1 MNIPPESDERST
13 DREGTGVPREYR
25 QLLFRGRWLACTG
38 DVGTPPGRTAE
49 REEGPVSHPTS
60 TPLTGIT
67 TTGEAAMIID
77 LGDAADLTLGGDSD
91 SSENKQSPYSH

>member
-1 MNIPPESDERST
+1 M
-13 DREGTGVPREYR
+13 
-25 QLLFRGRWLACTG
+25 
-38 DVGTPPGRTAE
+38 
-49 REEGPVSHPTS
+49 SHPTS

>member
-1 MNIPPESDERST
+1 M
-13 DREGTGVPREYR
+13 
-25 QLLFRGRWLACTG
+25 
-38 DVGTPPGRTAE
+38 
-49 REEGPVSHPTS
+49 SHPTS
-60 TPLTGIT
+60 TPHTGIT